1 MQVYSLSLCHSPVFP
16 STTRLL
22 TVSESIAEVPQRQV
36 AEQANRHFLVSS
48 ASSSLAGLPRYSLKQ
63 LQ

>member
-1 MQVYSLSLCHSPVFP
+1 MSHTCHSPVFP

-22 TVSESIAEVPQRQV
+22 TVSESIAEVPEWQV
-36 AEQANRHFLVSS
+36 AEQANRYFLVSF
-48 ASSSLAGLPRYSLKQ
+48 ASSSLAGLSQYSLKQ